1 MIIYLPYRT
10 VLKVNK
16 INFYFRYINL
26 HHLLQAQIILF
37 FKDRY
42 VKTIWKLKNS
52 SVMTSW
58 ESKKNYL
65 INQNSYQPL
74 LWYQPGIMLNSGTP
88 EASLSGILTLSGTA
102 ATVGHVPWGP
112 EQDTVNELSRTT
124 QGREQGS
131 PQAVQWVMTPS
142 TKQEVQEMWARSL
155 EWGDPLE
162 EEMATHSSILAWRIP
177 WTEESGGLQSRGC
190 KSRTRLSN

>member
-26 HHLLQAQIILF
+26 HHLLKAQIILF
-37 FKDRY
+37 FQDRY
-42 VKTIWKLKNS
+42 VKTIWKKKNS
-52 SVMTSW
+52 SIITSW

-74 LWYQPGIMLNSGTP
+74 LWYQPCITLISGTP
-88 EASLSGILTLSGTA
+88 EASLSGFLTPSGTA

-112 EQDTVNELSRTT
+112 EQDTVNELSSTT
-124 QGREQGS
+124 QGQEQGF
-131 PQAVQWVMTPS
+131 PQAAQWVMTPS
-142 TKQEVQEMWARSL
+142 TKQEIQEMSAQSL
-155 EWGDPLE
+155 EQEDHLE
-162 EEMATHSSILAWRIP
+162 KKMATHSSILAWRIP
-177 WTEESGGLQSRGC
+177 WTEESGRLQSLG
-190 KSRTRLSN
+190 SQELDTT